1 MVPPARRESSGVAAV
16 YSPVTR
22 LVVEALGFTSREE
35 WLELRRKDITA
46 SEAGVLF
53 GEHKYSSLRKLALE
67 KAYGENRPQTAAMR
81 RGKIMEPSVAEAVAI
96 DFGWKPRR
104 SDDYLRGRSPDD
116 PYLRVGATRDYVL
129 PALPRDAM
137 LAALRDQALAL
148 GWDAHETVHL
158 ALECKSVEPFVFESE
173 WGETPPK
180 YILVQAAIQAALSGA
195 VGTVVACLLENRTRD
210 LFLYAVPRSER
221 FEAELF
227 ARVSDFWRRF
237 EAGEE
242 FAVSAF
248 DNAEMSTVFPQAD
261 TDQVVD
267 LTDEAATWAALAEER
282 RRLKSDLDSRKKRID
297 EIEARFK
304 DRLRGAY
311 KAILPGWSITWKTD
325 SRGTRRFTCEKDSAA
340 SRRRR

>member
-1 MVPPARRESSGVAAV
+1 
-16 YSPVTR
+16 VTR
-22 LVVEALGFTSREE
+22 LVVEALTYTSREE

-81 RGKIMEPSVAEAVAI
+81 RGKVMEPSVAEAVTI
-96 DFGWKPRR
+96 DHGWQLRR
-104 SDDYLRGRSPDD
+104 SNDYLRARSPTD
-116 PYLRVGATRDYVL
+116 PYLRIGATRDYVI
-129 PALPRDAM
+129 PALPRELM
-137 LAALRDQALAL
+137 LRALRDQALAL
-148 GWDAHETVHL
+148 GWDAHETAHL

-173 WGETPPK
+173 WGEHPPK

-195 VGTVVACLLENRTRD
+195 LGTVVACLLENRTRD
-210 LFLYAVPRSER
+210 LFLYAVPRSAA

-227 ARVSDFWRRF
+227 ARVSDFWRRY

-248 DNAEMSTVFPQAD
+248 DNAEMSTTYPKAD
-261 TDQVVD
+261 TDDVVD
-267 LTDEAATWAALAEER
+267 LTDEAATWAPLAEER
-282 RRLKSDLDSRKKRID
+282 ARLKKDLDARKKRVD

-311 KAILPGWSITWKTD
+311 KAILPGWSVTWKKD
-325 SRGTRRFTCEKDSAA
+325 SGGVRRFKCDKDSAA
-340 SRRRR
+340 NRRRR

>member
-1 MVPPARRESSGVAAV
+1 M
-16 YSPVTR
+16 TR
-22 LVVEALGFTSREE
+22 LVVEALTYTSREE

-81 RGKIMEPSVAEAVAI
+81 RGKVMEPSVAEAVTI
-96 DFGWKPRR
+96 DHGWQLRR
-104 SDDYLRGRSPDD
+104 SNDYLRARSPTD
-116 PYLRVGATRDYVL
+116 PFLRIGATRDYVI
-129 PALPRDAM
+129 PALPRELM
-137 LAALRDQALAL
+137 LRALRDQALAL
-148 GWDAHETVHL
+148 GWDAHETAHL

-173 WGETPPK
+173 WGEHPPK

-195 VGTVVACLLENRTRD
+195 LGTVVACLLENRTRD
-210 LFLYAVPRSER
+210 LFLYAVPRSAA

-227 ARVSDFWRRF
+227 ARVSDFWRRY

-248 DNAEMSTVFPQAD
+248 DNAEMSTTYPQAD
-261 TDQVVD
+261 TDDVVD
-267 LTDEAATWAALAEER
+267 LTDEAATWAPLAEER
-282 RRLKSDLDSRKKRID
+282 ARLKKDLDARKKRVD

-311 KAILPGWSITWKTD
+311 KAILPGWSVTWKKD
-325 SRGTRRFTCEKDSAA
+325 SGGVRRFKCDKDSAA
-340 SRRRR
+340 NRRRR